1 VAVAAAAWAASL
13 PVCFSVICWAAD
25 VETGAAAGS
34 AAVEEAGVAA
44 EAEEDLAASVAE
56 AQAAEVLPV
65 AGDKME
71 LLKELVGKL
80 EHAFSDRLVSVIL
93 FGSAAA
99 PDRADRLSD
108 LNVLCVLK
116 DVMPRELMEGEPVL
130 NWWRQQGQPWP
141 LLMSE
146 QEVHNSADSFPIE
159 FHDMKER
166 RRVLYGL
173 DLIADLEIDKRN
185 YRAQVEHELR
195 SKLLRL
201 RQQGASK
208 LSHPD
213 GLLALC
219 VDSVSTFCVL
229 ARHALE
235 LGGTKPKSDRRT
247 VVRQLAEAM
256 QADMKP
262 FEILLDIRE
271 DLPGAGLG
279 ELGDP
284 GELFAQYLVCIGR
297 LVTFVDALDGQRG

>member
-1 VAVAAAAWAASL
+1 VAEADVAAEAAAVAWEASL
-13 PVCFSVICWAAD
+13 PVCFSVICWAAAG
-25 VETGAAAGS
+25 ETGEAADSAAAVVDS
-34 AAVEEAGVAA
+34 AASA
-44 EAEEDLAASVAE
+44 AE
-56 AQAAEVLPV
+56 AQAGEVRLV
-65 AGDKME
+65 GGEKVE
-71 LLKELVGKL
+71 LLKELVAKL
-80 EHAFSDRLVSVIL
+80 EHAFSDRLVSVVL
-93 FGSAAA
+93 YGSAAA

-173 DLIADLEIDKRN
+173 DLIADLEIDTRN

-219 VDSVSTFCVL
+219 VDSISTFCVL
-229 ARHALE
+229 GRHALE
-235 LGGTKPKSDRRT
+235 LGGTKPKSERRA

-271 DLPGAGLG
+271 DIPGAGLG
-279 ELGDP
+279 DLGDP

-297 LVTFVDALDGQRG
+297 LIGFVDGLVSR